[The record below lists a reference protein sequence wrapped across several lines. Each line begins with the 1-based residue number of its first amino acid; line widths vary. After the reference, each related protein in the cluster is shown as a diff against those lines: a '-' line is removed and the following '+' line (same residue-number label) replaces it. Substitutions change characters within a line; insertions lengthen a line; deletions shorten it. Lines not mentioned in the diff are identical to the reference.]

1 MKKTYKL
8 TDYLKAMAK
17 QDDTQ
22 EDKFLIVQNRI
33 NKNLSKDIIDL
44 LNSLESGGIPA
55 PKDFVFM
62 TYFAMFW
69 NRMMIMYNDTQEKQD
84 IINIFNSIMHNVN
97 NINDSIEN
105 ESIN

>member
-17 QDDTQ
+17 QDDAQ
-22 EDKFLIVQNRI
+22 EDKFLVIQNRI

-62 TYFAMFW
+62 TYFSMFW
-69 NRMMIMYNDTQEKQD
+69 NRMMIMYNDAQEKQD
-84 IINIFNSIMHNVN
+84 IINMFNSIMHNVN